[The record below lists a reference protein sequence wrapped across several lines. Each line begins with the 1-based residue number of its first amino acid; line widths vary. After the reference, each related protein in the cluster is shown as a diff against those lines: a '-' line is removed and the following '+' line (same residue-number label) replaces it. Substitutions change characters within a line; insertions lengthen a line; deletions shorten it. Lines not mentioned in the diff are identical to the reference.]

1 VNETGVTKESYA
13 YDIRLDFFSG
23 PMDLLLHLVSL
34 KEVSIEEVSMT
45 EVLDQYLDI
54 VTRHAHEI
62 DLEKASDYLVIVAT
76 LMVLKSKALLPP
88 EPLSDDTQDEENE
101 YSRFFESL
109 RERLKAFELT
119 RARALALVESPQLGV
134 DTFVRNDK
142 NAIKIPPEMIAE
154 GESSI
159 RLGTLFM
166 NLVKRVG
173 GLGRSITISIEP
185 VSIVSSMMKVVDAL
199 TTFFPKGKESFYSII
214 KKCYKK
220 NELKT
225 PETSRNIIMGSF
237 VALLELAKRGVLEVT
252 QENQSSE
259 IFVTLRAGM
268 NSNDAASNE
277 ADIFESEFDGSN
289 NNVISME
296 SFKNDTPVSS
306 SIDNFD
312 NDFDNDVKDKVING

>member
-1 VNETGVTKESYA
+1 VSETGITKESYA

-45 EVLDQYLDI
+45 EVLDQYLEI

-62 DLEKASDYLVIVAT
+62 DLEQASDYLVIVAT
-76 LMVLKSKALLPP
+76 LMVLKSKALLPT
-88 EPLSDDTQDEENE
+88 ETLSDDTQDEENE

-119 RARALALVESPQLGV
+119 RARALALVESPQLGI
-134 DTFVRNDK
+134 DTFIRNDK
-142 NAIKIPPEMIAE
+142 NAIKIPSDMIAE
-154 GESSI
+154 GESSM
-159 RLGTLFM
+159 RLGALFM

-199 TTFFPKGKESFYSII
+199 TTFFPKSKESFHSII

-225 PETSRNIIMGSF
+225 PEISRNIIMGSF
-237 VALLELAKRGVLEVT
+237 IALLELAKRGILEVT

-259 IFVTLRAGM
+259 IFISLRAGL
-268 NSNDAASNE
+268 NSNDASNDQS
-277 ADIFESEFDGSN
+277 DIFQSEFDQSN
-289 NNVISME
+289 DNVISME
-296 SFKNDTPVSS
+296 SYKNDISVSDGS
-306 SIDNFD
+306 D
-312 NDFDNDVKDKVING
+312 NDLESDVKDKVING